1 MEEMESKFTGV
12 YGANQSVGLIPHLQ
26 GVDLPVARWIPKL
39 GEAPG
44 VDLSARGRQGWSR
57 GTGVDGEE

>member
-12 YGANQSVGLIPHLQ
+12 HGANRSVGLIPHLQ
-26 GVDLPVARWIPKL
+26 GVDFLVARQIPEL

-44 VDLSARGRQGWSR
+44 VDLWQGGGRWESR
-57 GTGVDGEE
+57 GMGVDGEE

>member
-1 MEEMESKFTGV
+1 MEEMESKFTRV
-12 YGANQSVGLIPHLQ
+12 HGANRSVGLIPHLQ
-26 GVDLPVARWIPKL
+26 GRDWPVAWRILGL

-44 VDLSARGRQGWSR
+44 VDLRQGGDRWESR

>member
-12 YGANQSVGLIPHLQ
+12 HGANRSVGLIPHLQ
-26 GVDLPVARWIPKL
+26 GRDWPVARWIPKL

-44 VDLSARGRQGWSR
+44 VDLWQGGGRCESR